1 MVRCSKMY
9 WKGGGKGVPKISNGR
24 WWTVMDSTEACSG
37 FKTENRASTT
47 FPQDKPRAAARKKS
61 RLLPSPNNSLMAL
74 SFSVA
79 RHRKSPGPG
88 VSMIMYS
95 LLFDF
100 LMGFCL
106 IIIAWLLRCAAE
118 REPGSVKTKG
128 GQILR
133 CWHVACAALV
143 SPLCLLLCDDRF
155 SPWTWCQ
162 YVDVPFLY

>member
-1 MVRCSKMY
+1 
-9 WKGGGKGVPKISNGR
+9 
-24 WWTVMDSTEACSG
+24 MDFTEACSG
-37 FKTENRASTT
+37 FKTQNRALTT
-47 FPQDKPRAAARKKS
+47 FPQDKSRAAARKKC
-61 RLLPSPNNSLMAL
+61 RLFPSPNNSLMAL

-79 RHRKSPGPG
+79 RHRKSPGPS

-106 IIIAWLLRCAAE
+106 IIITWLLKCAAE

-143 SPLCLLLCDDRF
+143 SPSAFFCAMIDFPLEHDVNMLTCLSF
-155 SPWTWCQ
+155 IKTPSN
-162 YVDVPFLY
+162 